1 MRLSFPWLKLAF
13 CITAF
18 SLCACSTTPAYPPIP
33 AGHHRVQAGDTL
45 YRIARNS
52 GRSVSELRSWNNLS
66 GNAINVGQVL
76 RIIPP
81 PRYAAK
87 RPNVSP
93 RPSQPATKP
102 ARPAAKPKPA
112 PASGSIALSWPAKG
126 QLIQGYSSRNK
137 GIDIAGKPGDAILAA
152 GAGKVVYAGQGIRAY
167 GKLLII
173 KHNEAFL
180 SAYAHNQSLKVKEGD
195 TVRRG
200 QPIASMG
207 SSGTDRTK
215 LHFELRYRGQ
225 AVDPMPYLK

>member
-1 MRLSFPWLKLAF
+1 MRLSFPWLKLAL
-13 CITAF
+13 CTIAF
-18 SLCACSTTPAYPPIP
+18 SLCACSSTPAYPPIP
-33 AGHHRVQAGDTL
+33 AGHYRVQAGDTL

-52 GRSVSELRSWNNLS
+52 GRSVSELRSWNRLP
-66 GNAINVGQVL
+66 GNAIDAGQVL

-81 PRYAAK
+81 PRYAASS
-87 RPNVSP
+87 PNVSP
-93 RPSQPATKP
+93 RPGKP
-102 ARPAAKPKPA
+102 AATPVRPAAKPKPA
-112 PASGSIALSWPAKG
+112 PASASIALSWPAKG
-126 QLIQGYSSRNK
+126 KLIQGYSSRNK
-137 GIDIAGKPGDAILAA
+137 GIDIAGKAGDDILAA

-167 GKLLII
+167 GNLLII